1 MWNSKRWTRIALAA
15 VALQSISYAALSA
28 SDDKTSDAAKKSR
41 PAQIAAI
48 DGSKIKQL
56 TLTEKAANR
65 LDIQTRAMSE
75 SAGKLTTPYA
85 SVVYDS
91 DGGTWVYAL
100 TKPLTFVRQKIVIET
115 IKGELAYLKSGPPTG
130 TTVVTVG
137 VAELY
142 GTEKGLGH

>member
-1 MWNSKRWTRIALAA
+1 MRNLKRLNLPAVVGLSLQLAA
-15 VALQSISYAALSA
+15 TTAMSG
-28 SDDKTSDAAKKSR
+28 SDDNGKEALKKSR

-48 DGSKIKQL
+48 EGSKTKQL

-65 LDIQTRAMSE
+65 LDIQTRVMAEGS
-75 SAGKLTTPYA
+75 GKLTTPYA

-100 TKPLTFVRQKIVIET
+100 TKPLTYVRQKIVIET
-115 IKGELAYLKSGPPTG
+115 IKGDLAYLKSGPPMG
-130 TTVVTVG
+130 TSVVIVG